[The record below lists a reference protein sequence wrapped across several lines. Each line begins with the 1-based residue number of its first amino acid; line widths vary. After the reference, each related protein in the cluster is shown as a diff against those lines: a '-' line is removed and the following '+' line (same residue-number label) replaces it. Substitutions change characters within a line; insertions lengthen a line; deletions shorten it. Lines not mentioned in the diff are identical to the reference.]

1 MNDQQQPWPPDA
13 APDGQATTPAPSGG
27 VTSLGGGSPTSSG
40 LSYAIS
46 HGPAFAMLAVTLQPG
61 QSLTAEAGS
70 MVARHRQVQ
79 MDVRLNA
86 NEHAGFLANLWAMCI
101 ALLRKLIVGET
112 FFVNR
117 FSCPSGGTVWIAPS
131 LSGQITYRRMA
142 GETLVL
148 TSGAYLAHSGDLN
161 LKLRFGGMRALLSK
175 EGLFFLEVSGTGDLF
190 FNSYGGIH
198 AIEVE
203 GSYIVDNGHLVGWDG
218 DLDFTIRSAGGG
230 VMGLVASG
238 EGLVCELRGRG
249 RVYLQSRNLSSLV
262 DWLTPMLP

>member
-1 MNDQQQPWPPDA
+1 
-13 APDGQATTPAPSGG
+13 
-27 VTSLGGGSPTSSG
+27 
-40 LSYAIS
+40 
-46 HGPAFAMLAVTLQPG
+46 MLAVTLQPG
-61 QSLTAEAGS
+61 QAFTAEAGA
-70 MVARHRQVQ
+70 MVARHRNVQ
-79 MDVRLNA
+79 MEVRLNA
-86 NEHAGFLANLWAMCI
+86 SERAGFLAKLWSIII

-117 FSCPSGGTVWIAPS
+117 FAADSTGPGTVWIAPS
-131 LSGQITYRRMA
+131 LSGQISQRRLN
-142 GETLVL
+142 GETLTL
-148 TSGAYLAHSGDLN
+148 TSGAYLGHRGDFD

-175 EGLFFLEVSGTGDLF
+175 EGLFFLEISGIGDLF

-198 AIEVE
+198 AVEVD
-203 GSYIVDNGHLVGWDG
+203 GTYLVDNGHLVGWDG